1 MKLGWSKVA
10 HGLDLGVT
18 DPGKAPIHWV
28 MAPPDMFPIDE
39 YIDGPGD
46 IEPPIPWCG
55 EFSGCIEGLGLRK
68 MVKFWTSWLCLV
80 NTHMAADIEELI
92 MLLVEKEL

>member
-1 MKLGWSKVA
+1 M
-10 HGLDLGVT
+10 T

-55 EFSGCIEGLGLRK
+55 EFSGCIEGLRKIVSSFGLPCFV
-68 MVKFWTSWLCLV
+68 MLTLTWLQ
-80 NTHMAADIEELI
+80 I
-92 MLLVEKEL
+92 

>member
-1 MKLGWSKVA
+1 M
-10 HGLDLGVT
+10 
-18 DPGKAPIHWV
+18 HWV

-55 EFSGCIEGLGLRK
+55 EFSGCIEG
-68 MVKFWTSWLCLV
+68 
-80 NTHMAADIEELI
+80 MAADIEELI
-92 MLLVEKEL
+92 MLFVEKEL